1 MIKPIAYYKL
11 VVLCNELK
19 EKHKIK
25 IGATIPR
32 YDCIEYSGEYEG
44 INPFIN
50 KKGMFYLN
58 LFLAGEIIKANE
70 KRLSEF
76 VLRNSKYNFT
86 SMYFE
91 NPQNPNICYGYPN
104 GKPYLNNGEI
114 NPLFK
119 YRNDLYIICVND
131 DFTEI
136 EIFVFEKAK
145 AFASDFLQKFT
156 EGLFDGE
163 IEEIRGTTKN
173 FFQY

>member
-1 MIKPIAYYKL
+1 MKPIAYYKL
-11 VVLCNELK
+11 VMLSDDLK
-19 EKHKIK
+19 AKHKIK

-32 YDCIEYSGEYEG
+32 YDCIQFTGNYDG
-44 INPFIN
+44 IKPFIN
-50 KKGMFYLN
+50 HKGMFYLN

-76 VLRNSKYNFT
+76 VLRNSNYNFS

-104 GKPYLNNGEI
+104 GKPYLKNGEI

-136 EIFVFEKAK
+136 EIFVFEKSK

-156 EGLFDGE
+156 DGFLDDD
-163 IEEIRGTTKN
+163 IEEIRSKRKN

>member
-76 VLRNSKYNFT
+76 VLRNSNYNFS

-104 GKPYLNNGEI
+104 GKPYLKNGEI

-156 EGLFDGE
+156 EGLFDDE

>member
-76 VLRNSKYNFT
+76 VLRNSNYNFS

-91 NPQNPNICYGYPN
+91 NPQNPNICYTSTILQLYYN
-104 GKPYLNNGEI
+104 LLCDI
-114 NPLFK
+114 TQTCLF
-119 YRNDLYIICVND
+119 
-131 DFTEI
+131 I
-136 EIFVFEKAK
+136 EMM
-145 AFASDFLQKFT
+145 
-156 EGLFDGE
+156 
-163 IEEIRGTTKN
+163 RGAGCEMRGVGI
-173 FFQY
+173 

>member
-1 MIKPIAYYKL
+1 
-11 VVLCNELK
+11 
-19 EKHKIK
+19 
-25 IGATIPR
+25 
-32 YDCIEYSGEYEG
+32 
-44 INPFIN
+44 
-50 KKGMFYLN
+50 
-58 LFLAGEIIKANE
+58 
-70 KRLSEF
+70 
-76 VLRNSKYNFT
+76 
-86 SMYFE
+86 MYFE

-156 EGLFDGE
+156 EGLFDDE